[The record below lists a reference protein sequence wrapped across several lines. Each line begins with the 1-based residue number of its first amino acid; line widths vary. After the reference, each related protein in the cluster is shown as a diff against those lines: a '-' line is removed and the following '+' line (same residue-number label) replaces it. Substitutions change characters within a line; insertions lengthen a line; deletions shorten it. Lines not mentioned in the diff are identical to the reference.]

1 MTSLLLRQ
9 IGKDDYAVIDAGERV
24 GRIRCAAERARET
37 WLWNVTVSVPGAGNG
52 TASDIEAAKI
62 AFRQS
67 WLKFKGKIGEARLA
81 RALEEAQ
88 NARERF
94 EPR

>member
-1 MTSLLLRQ
+1 
-9 IGKDDYAVIDAGERV
+9 
-24 GRIRCAAERARET
+24 
-37 WLWNVTVSVPGAGNG
+37 LWNVTVSVPGAGNG